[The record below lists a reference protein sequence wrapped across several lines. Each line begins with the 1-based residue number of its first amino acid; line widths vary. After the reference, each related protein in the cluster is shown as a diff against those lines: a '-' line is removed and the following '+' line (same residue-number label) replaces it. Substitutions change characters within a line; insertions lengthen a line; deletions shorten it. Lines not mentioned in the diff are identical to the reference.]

1 VNGIRRACAAP
12 WIAGWLLG
20 SALLLS
26 APAHAQVSAPVAP
39 AMGQL
44 GLHIVQPGES
54 LFTIAARYGMQVTDL
69 TRLNG
74 TRFGAPLMPG
84 RGLWV
89 PLAKALPVARADA
102 AAGANAPASTGAAV
116 DSPAMDLP
124 PEPAD
129 PAREAA
135 TRTAHT
141 VVAGDTLSSI
151 AQQYG
156 VTAGHLMRLNDIAEG
171 DYLQLGQ
178 VLVVPAPGAGIV
190 AAEARSASVGGGDGK
205 RIEID
210 ISDQR
215 MYVWQGDTLVWN
227 LVASTGMNGYPTRR
241 GTFAVQSKID
251 NAWSSA
257 WQLWM
262 PNWLGIYWA
271 GGSENGIHALPIIN
285 GQRLWGGYL
294 GTPISYGCIVLDTVD
309 AAMLYDWAEIGTKV
323 VIRD

>member
-1 VNGIRRACAAP
+1 MLG
-12 WIAGWLLG
+12 IAGWLLG
-20 SALLLS
+20 SALLS
-26 APAHAQVSAPVAP
+26 APARAQLSAPVAP

-54 LFTIAARYGMQVTDL
+54 LFTIAARYGMRVTDL
-69 TRLNG
+69 IRLNG
-74 TRFGAPLMPG
+74 TRPGAPLMPG

-89 PLAKALPVARADA
+89 PLAKALPSGRGSATASGDATAPADSGTTAADSLAQDA
-102 AAGANAPASTGAAV
+102 A
-116 DSPAMDLP
+116 

-129 PAREAA
+129 PALEAM
-135 TRTAHT
+135 TRAEHT
-141 VVAGDTLSSI
+141 VAAGETLSGI

-156 VTAGHLMRLNDIAEG
+156 VSAGHLMRLNDLTEG
-171 DYLQLGQ
+171 DYLQPGQ
-178 VLVVPAPGAGIV
+178 VLVVPAPGAGIE
-190 AAEARSASVGGGDGK
+190 AAQARAPSGGGGDK

-227 LVASTGMNGYPTRR
+227 LIASTGMNGYPTRR
-241 GTFAVQSKID
+241 GTFAVQSRID

-294 GTPISYGCIVLDTVD
+294 GTPISYGCIVLDTAD
-309 AAMLYDWAEIGTKV
+309 AEMLYDWAEIGTKV
-323 VIRD
+323 IIRD